1 MWNREHVGKERASP
15 HEKHELPPS
24 AVTQPSETGQPPP
37 ILAGAALHRPV
48 RDRQQDSSSEKQPHA
63 VGENLEQGFPVK
75 TGRDRRRPL
84 GDDSPGL
91 DKGVKERSVVPPYPN
106 EIWANGERS
115 PGEQKRQA
123 PNLLRGKN
131 GVQGEVDEKKK

>member
-1 MWNREHVGKERASP
+1 RGRADGP
-15 HEKHELPPS
+15 D
-24 AVTQPSETGQPPP
+24 
-37 ILAGAALHRPV
+37 RN
-48 RDRQQDSSSEKQPHA
+48 RQQGSRSEKQPQA
-63 VGENLEQGFPVK
+63 VGENVEQGFAVN

-84 GDDSPGL
+84 GDNSPGR

-123 PNLLRGKN
+123 PNLLRGKD
-131 GVQGEVDEKKK
+131 GVQSEVDDKKK